1 MDWLEKFPPNE
12 QKSFGKIQCSII
24 PTITKNGEKQGIFFK
39 LLLKNDL
46 RNSSEESIRS
56 YIACCAEASGAVH
69 PLPDL
74 KNVVEEFY
82 GQYGMENSTS
92 IES

>member
-12 QKSFGKIQCSII
+12 QKLWQDTMLDHSYDYEEW
-24 PTITKNGEKQGIFFK
+24 GEARKFLK
-39 LLLKNDL
+39 LLLKKDL
-46 RNSSEESIRS
+46 RDSSEESIRS
-56 YIACCAEASGAVH
+56 YIACCAEASGGVH

-82 GQYGMENSTS
+82 GQYGMDNSTP

>member
-1 MDWLEKFPPNE
+1 MTWIEKISADQAKFWQDIMLDHSYDYE
-12 QKSFGKIQCSII
+12 EW
-24 PTITKNGEKQGIFFK
+24 GEARGCLK

-56 YIACCAEASGAVH
+56 YIACCAEASGGVH
-69 PLPDL
+69 PLPEL
-74 KNVVEEFY
+74 KQVVEEFY

>member
-1 MDWLEKFPPNE
+1 MTWIKKIPADQAKFWQDIMLDHSYDYE
-12 QKSFGKIQCSII
+12 EW
-24 PTITKNGEKQGIFFK
+24 GEARRCLK

-56 YIACCAEASGAVH
+56 YIACCAEASGGVH
-69 PLPDL
+69 PLPEL
-74 KNVVEEFY
+74 KQVVEEFY

-92 IES
+92 LEN

>member
-1 MDWLEKFPPNE
+1 MSWIERIPDD
-12 QKSFGKIQCSII
+12 QAKIWQDTMLDHSYDYEEW
-24 PTITKNGEKQGIFFK
+24 GEARECLK

-46 RNSSEESIRS
+46 RDSGEESIRS
-56 YIACCAEASGAVH
+56 YIACCAESVGSVH

-74 KNVVEEFY
+74 TDIVEEFY

>member
-1 MDWLEKFPPNE
+1 MGRSKECL
-12 QKSFGKIQCSII
+12 
-24 PTITKNGEKQGIFFK
+24 K

-56 YIACCAEASGAVH
+56 YIACCAEASGGVH
-69 PLPDL
+69 PLPEL
-74 KNVVEEFY
+74 KQVVEEFY

-92 IES
+92 LEKLILFIMTDIAGSKGC

>member
-12 QKSFGKIQCSII
+12 QKLWQDTMLDHSYDDEEW
-24 PTITKNGEKQGIFFK
+24 GEARDLLK

-46 RNSSEESIRS
+46 RNSSEGSIRS
-56 YIACCAEASGAVH
+56 YIACCAEASGGVH

-82 GQYGMENSTS
+82 GQYGMENSTP

>member
-1 MDWLEKFPPNE
+1 MTWIEKIPAD
-12 QKSFGKIQCSII
+12 QAKIWQDTMLDHSYDYEEW
-24 PTITKNGEKQGIFFK
+24 GEARAHLK

-46 RNSSEESIRS
+46 RDSAEDSIRS
-56 YIACCAEASGAVH
+56 YIACCAEASGSVP

-82 GQYGMENSTS
+82 GQYGMENSTP